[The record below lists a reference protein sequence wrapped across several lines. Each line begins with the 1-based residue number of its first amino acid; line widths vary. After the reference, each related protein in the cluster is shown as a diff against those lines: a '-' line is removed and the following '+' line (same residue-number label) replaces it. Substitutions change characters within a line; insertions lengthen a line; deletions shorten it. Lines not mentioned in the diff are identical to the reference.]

1 MLERTSDKLV
11 REEYTLPP
19 IVIEIANLEGPR
31 GLFGFIRHYGI
42 SNRYTTRVIY
52 TTLFKPLLDRSVA
65 LVFLIL
71 LSPLLLLIGL
81 AIYLDSGRPIIL
93 SQDRVGRG
101 GSVIKIYKFRTMLQ
115 PEKWSDVGYDPD
127 SMPHKMRDDP
137 RVTKVGRILRKTS
150 LDEIPQLLNVL
161 KGDMSLVGPR
171 PELPEIVER
180 YQDWQHSRHLVKPGI
195 TGWWQVMG
203 RSELPMHENTD
214 LDIYYVL
221 HQSLKLDVE
230 ILLRTILVVFSGKG
244 AF

>member
-1 MLERTSDKLV
+1 MLEKTSGKLI
-11 REEYTLPP
+11 REEHIISPVLMD
-19 IVIEIANLEGPR
+19 IASLEGLR
-31 GLFGFIRHYGI
+31 GLFDFIRRYGI

-52 TTLFKPLLDRSVA
+52 TTLFKPLLDRSTA

-71 LSPLLLLIGL
+71 LSPILLLIGL
-81 AIYLDSGRPIIL
+81 VIYLDSGRPIIL
-93 SQDRVGRG
+93 SQERVGRG
-101 GSVIKIYKFRTMLQ
+101 GSIIRIYKFRTMLQ
-115 PEKWSDVGYDPD
+115 PERWSDVGYDPN

-180 YQDWQHSRHLVKPGI
+180 YQDWQHFRHLVKPGI

-203 RSELPMHENTD
+203 RSELPMHENTE

-221 HQSLKLDVE
+221 HQGIKLDIE
-230 ILLRTILVVFSGKG
+230 IFIRTIWVVFSGKG